1 MELNVFANEEFASNS
16 RSEGVAISAI
26 ISGAD
31 EDNKTDS
38 ARPVPRLQALTV
50 DREVSFEVDDVGF
63 GESDDE
69 VGDDEQPRGTA
80 RKGRGLKKSR
90 VTIDPQAI
98 LMDAP
103 GFEQTKKSTWD
114 TGRSMRY
121 NQDAQRS
128 EDLRRMKEIRV
139 YLTKLRLN
147 PDKVEKPKKEY
158 AGGAFCRLES
168 QWKAQYLQ
176 QQAKQQAQAQLRY
189 SRSNTYSS
197 MSARKERKSL
207 SGV

>member
-1 MELNVFANEEFASNS
+1 MCFSEMELNVFGNEEFASNS
-16 RSEGVAISAI
+16 RSEGVAISSI
-26 ISGAD
+26 ISGID
-31 EDNKTDS
+31 DDTSTKTDM

-50 DREVSFEVDDVGF
+50 DREVSFEYDDTGL

-69 VGDDEQPRGTA
+69 VGDDEQPKGTA
-80 RKGRGLKKSR
+80 RRGRGLKKSR

-114 TGRSMRY
+114 TTRSMRY

-147 PDKVEKPKKEY
+147 PEKLEKPKREF
-158 AGGAFCRLES
+158 AGGIFCRLEA
-168 QWKAQYLQ
+168 QWKASYMQ
-176 QQAKQQAQAQLRY
+176 QQAKQQAQAQLRNR
-189 SRSNTYSS
+189 SRLTQLRSS
-197 MSARKERKSL
+197 L
-207 SGV
+207 I